1 MDLPGNG
8 VVAVVALAL
17 GLGTVASGISVYRHF
32 TRGPDTGD
40 EKKSPVVEN
49 KTPAP
54 GAGSQPPAPNFW
66 QRGGVWVL
74 GQVLLLGALALSP
87 WAPWA
92 WAGFHLGPLK
102 WPLLGL
108 AVMAIPPGLFLLVA
122 GFRRLGPNLTALPR
136 PLAQGQHVA
145 TGIYRHVRHPIYGGI
160 LLLALA
166 YACAWNRLAPAL
178 VFFALATLLH
188 FKSRAEERYLVA
200 AYPGYDAY
208 RKKTKALFP
217 GLI

>member
-1 MDLPGNG
+1 LDLPGNG

-32 TRGPDTGD
+32 TRGPDL
-40 EKKSPVVEN
+40 EN
-49 KTPAP
+49 KSMSNENTSKPAP
-54 GAGSQPPAPNFW
+54 PNFW
-66 QRGGVWVL
+66 QRGGVWVV
-74 GQVLLLGALALSP
+74 GQVMLLVALALSP

-92 WAGFHLGPLK
+92 WAGLTWVLLK
-102 WPLLGL
+102 WPLYGL
-108 AVMAIPPGLFLLVA
+108 AAVAIPPGLFLLIA
-122 GFRRLGPNLTALPR
+122 GFKRLGPNLTALPR
-136 PLAQGQHVA
+136 PIEKGQHIV
-145 TGIYRHVRHPIYGGI
+145 TGIYRHVRHPIYGGV

-166 YACAWNRLAPAL
+166 YACLWNRLAPAL

-188 FKSRAEERYLVA
+188 FKSRAEERFLMA
-200 AYPGYDAY
+200 AYPGYEAY